1 MFSIVSDSQYLVY
14 FPDAGA
20 WKYVE
25 QNRHAYFDKMQVFFY
40 PLCTIAIS
48 NLILFINE
56 QHNNDMSSQSAKF

>member
-56 QHNNDMSSQSAKF
+56 